1 MKDGYIHV
9 VFVIDES
16 GSMYPSTKDVVEGY
30 NKVIDEQK
38 KVKDG
43 KCTVSLFKFGTEVS
57 KVYVGKELDDIK
69 ELEYNA
75 GGLTAMNDGIG
86 TAIDEV
92 GKWLND
98 TKEEDRPSQVL
109 VAIITDGYENNSKD
123 YTLEKVRDMIKH
135 QEEKYSWKFMYM
147 GCDVTDANYAKG
159 LGIKTRGFGNRTNL
173 KENLNWINFANTTYR
188 SFDGNNDAKLA
199 AMDSY
204 LNWTASEMTANYEK
218 ELGKKINGND

>member
-1 MKDGYIHV
+1 MKNNYIHV

-16 GSMYPSTKDVVEGY
+16 GSMYPSTNDVVEGY

-43 KCTVSLFKFGTEVS
+43 KCTVSLFKFGTEVN

-147 GCDVTDANYAKG
+147 GCDVTDANYAKD
-159 LGIKTRGFGNRTNL
+159 LGIKTRGFGNRNSL
-173 KENLNWINFANTTYR
+173 KENINCISFANTTYR
-188 SFDGNNDAKLA
+188 SVVGSNDAKFT
-199 AMDSY
+199 AMDDY
-204 LNWTASEMTANYEK
+204 LNLTASELTTNYEK